1 MDLLVCSDLKMK
13 LKISQHLSPWAAY
26 KNFVGKENFLEIYKE
41 RREYALAHWTDKQQQ
56 YTLFETVI
64 FQDWHDLKQKAS

>member
-1 MDLLVCSDLKMK
+1 M
-13 LKISQHLSPWAAY
+13 
-26 KNFVGKENFLEIYKE
+26 GEENFLEIYKE
-41 RREYALAHWTDKQQQ
+41 QREYALAHWTDKQQQ